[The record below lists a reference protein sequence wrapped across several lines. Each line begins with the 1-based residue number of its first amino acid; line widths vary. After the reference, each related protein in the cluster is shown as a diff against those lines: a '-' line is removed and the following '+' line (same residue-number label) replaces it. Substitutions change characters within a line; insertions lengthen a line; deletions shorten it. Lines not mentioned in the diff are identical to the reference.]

1 MDSNPSIPIVAAC
14 LAALAIAFWDAKLFR
29 IPNVV
34 TFPLLLGGVAYHF
47 WADGWPGL
55 VFSVA
60 GVVVGGTLLLGPYLL
75 GGIGAGD
82 VKLLAA
88 MGAWLQ
94 TRLVLLIFGYSGLL
108 LCAVA
113 VYRLSR
119 NEAWMR
125 SMLLNFRIAKCQ
137 LLSLGRSLVAQDTVE
152 EVRECEARNER
163 LIPFGV
169 CFAIGLCGWAILE
182 FLKSRS

>member
-1 MDSNPSIPIVAAC
+1 MGSNPWIPIVAAC
-14 LAALAIAFWDAKLFR
+14 LAALAIAVWDAKVFR
-29 IPNVV
+29 IPNAL
-34 TFPLLLGGVAYHF
+34 TFPLMLGGIAYHA
-47 WADGWPGL
+47 W
-55 VFSVA
+55 
-60 GVVVGGTLLLGPYLL
+60 VGGWQGMAYSVTGMIAGSLLLLGPYLL

-108 LCAVA
+108 LCTVA
-113 VYRLSR
+113 IYRLSR

-125 SMLLNFRIAKCQ
+125 SMLLGFRIAKCQ
-137 LLSLGRSLVAQDTVE
+137 LMSLGRSLVAQDTVE

-182 FLKSRS
+182 FLRSRS